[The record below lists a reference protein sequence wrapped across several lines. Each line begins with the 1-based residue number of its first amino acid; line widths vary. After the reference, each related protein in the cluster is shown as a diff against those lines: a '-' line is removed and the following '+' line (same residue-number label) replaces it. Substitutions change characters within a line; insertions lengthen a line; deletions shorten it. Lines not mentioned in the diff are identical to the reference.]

1 MTARHYSLIKGFAL
15 ATLMPLFAA
24 CSSED
29 DATVPGREPQEVQ
42 VSIGTRATTDGDTW
56 TWENNDVIG
65 LNVTGY
71 NGTSSSYTLTY
82 NAQTRS
88 WTRSEA
94 IIVTLPGTIT
104 AWYPGDNVTTTATS
118 FNIPGDQSTDA
129 KLCDADYM
137 TYSGAL
143 NNTTPSVAL
152 EHRLCKVAVTISG
165 YEDYSST
172 PAVESEVFYSY
183 LTVNYN
189 NDIWTGTGELT
200 SITPFKTESSADGH
214 HTYQAIVAPAS
225 SYSPFMTLK
234 VNGKDRTVNCNQA
247 LVSGNAYTFNLTVR
261 NPDATTRSAGIL
273 DYELELVEVRDLN
286 EE

>member
-1 MTARHYSLIKGFAL
+1 MTTRHYSLIKGFAL
-15 ATLMPLFAA
+15 VVFMPLFAA
-24 CSSED
+24 CNSED
-29 DATVPGREPQEVQ
+29 DAIVQGGEPQEVQ
-42 VSIGTRATTDGDTW
+42 VSISTRTTADGDTW
-56 TWENNDVIG
+56 TWQNGDAIN
-65 LNVTGY
+65 LYVTGY
-71 NGTSSSYTLTY
+71 GSTSPTLTTLTY
-82 NAQTRS
+82 NNGAWSTFNAILPAIV
-88 WTRSEA
+88 EA
-94 IIVTLPGTIT
+94 C
-104 AWYPGDNVTTTATS
+104 YPATATLTS
-118 FNIPGDQSTDA
+118 FTIPENQGA
-129 KLCDADYM
+129 GIAAADYM
-137 TYSGAL
+137 TTASSQQLNGNDLSLAL
-143 NNTTPSVAL
+143 V
-152 EHRLCKVAVTISG
+152 HRLCKVAVTISG
-165 YEDYSST
+165 YEDYSGT

-189 NDIWTGTGELT
+189 NDAWTGTGELT

-261 NPDATTRSAGIL
+261 NPDAATRSAGTS

>member
-1 MTARHYSLIKGFAL
+1 
-15 ATLMPLFAA
+15 MPLFAA
-24 CSSED
+24 CNSED
-29 DATVPGREPQEVQ
+29 DAIVQGGEPQEVQ
-42 VSIGTRATTDGDTW
+42 VSISTRATADGDTW
-56 TWENNDVIG
+56 TWQNGDAIN
-65 LNVTGY
+65 LYVTGY
-71 NGTSSSYTLTY
+71 GSTSPTLTTLTY
-82 NAQTRS
+82 NNGAWSTFNAILPAIV
-88 WTRSEA
+88 EA
-94 IIVTLPGTIT
+94 C
-104 AWYPGDNVTTTATS
+104 YPATATLTS
-118 FNIPGDQSTDA
+118 FTIPENQGA
-129 KLCDADYM
+129 GIAAADYM
-137 TYSGAL
+137 TTASSQQLNGNDLSLAL
-143 NNTTPSVAL
+143 V
-152 EHRLCKVAVTISG
+152 HRLCKVAVTISG
-165 YEDYSST
+165 YEDYSGT

-189 NDIWTGTGELT
+189 NDAWTGTGELT

-261 NPDATTRSAGIL
+261 NPDADTRSASTS

>member
-1 MTARHYSLIKGFAL
+1 MTTRHYSLIKGFAL
-15 ATLMPLFAA
+15 VVFMPLFAA
-24 CSSED
+24 CNSED
-29 DATVPGREPQEVQ
+29 DAIVQGGEPQEVQ
-42 VSIGTRATTDGDTW
+42 VSISTRATADGDTW
-56 TWENNDVIG
+56 TWQNGDAINLYVM
-65 LNVTGY
+65 GY
-71 NGTSSSYTLTY
+71 GSTSPTTTTLTY
-82 NAQTRS
+82 INGAWSTF
-88 WTRSEA
+88 
-94 IIVTLPGTIT
+94 IVTLPATVE
-104 AWYPGDNVTTTATS
+104 ACYPATATLTS
-118 FNIPGDQSTDA
+118 FTIPTNQSA
-129 KLCDADYM
+129 GIAEADYM
-137 TYSGAL
+137 TTASSQQLNGTNLSLAL
-143 NNTTPSVAL
+143 V
-152 EHRLCKVAVTISG
+152 HRLCKVAVTISG
-165 YEDYSST
+165 YEDYSGT

-189 NDIWTGTGELT
+189 NDAWTGTGELT

-261 NPDATTRSAGIL
+261 NPDADTRSASTS

>member
-1 MTARHYSLIKGFAL
+1 MTTRHYSLIKGLAL

-29 DATVPGREPQEVQ
+29 DATVPGGEPQEVQ
-42 VSIGTRATTDGDTW
+42 VSIGTRATADGDTW
-56 TWENNDVIG
+56 TWENGDQIG
-65 LNVTGY
+65 LQVTGY
-71 NGTSSSYTLTY
+71 DSNTTTDYTLEYNNGTWNSNSTIAT
-82 NAQTRS
+82 
-88 WTRSEA
+88 
-94 IIVTLPGTIT
+94 TLPGTMT

-165 YEDYSST
+165 YEDYSGT
-172 PAVESEVFYSY
+172 PAVESEVFRSY

-189 NDIWTGTGELT
+189 NDAWTGTGVLT

-261 NPDATTRSAGIL
+261 NSDAATRSASTS

>member
-1 MTARHYSLIKGFAL
+1 MTRNKTLIKGFAL
-15 ATLMPLFAA
+15 AALLPLFAA
-24 CSSED
+24 CNSEE
-29 DATVPGREPQEVQ
+29 DATVPGGEPQEVQ
-42 VSIGTRATTDGDTW
+42 VSISTRATADGDTW
-56 TWENNDVIG
+56 TWQNGDAINLYVM
-65 LNVTGY
+65 GY
-71 NGTSSSYTLTY
+71 GSTSPTTRTLTFI
-82 NAQTRS
+82 NGAS
-88 WTRSEA
+88 WTTFN
-94 IIVTLPGTIT
+94 VTLPATVE
-104 AWYPGDNVTTTATS
+104 ACYPATATLTS
-118 FNIPGDQSTDA
+118 FTIPTNQSA
-129 KLCDADYM
+129 GIAEADYM
-137 TYSGAL
+137 TTASSQQL
-143 NNTTPSVAL
+143 NGNDLSLAL

-189 NDIWTGTGELT
+189 NDTWTGTGELT
-200 SITPFKTESSADGH
+200 SIIPFKTESSADGY

-225 SYSPFMTLK
+225 SYFPFMTLK

-261 NPDATTRSAGIL
+261 NSDATTRSADTS

>member
-1 MTARHYSLIKGFAL
+1 MTRNKTLIKGFAL
-15 ATLMPLFAA
+15 ATLLPLFAA

-29 DATVPGREPQEVQ
+29 DAIVQGGEPQEVQ

-94 IIVTLPGTIT
+94 IFVTLPGTIT

-143 NNTTPSVAL
+143 NNTTPSVTL
-152 EHRLCKVAVTISG
+152 EHRLCKVAVIISG
-165 YEDYSST
+165 YEDYSGT

-189 NDIWTGTGELT
+189 NDAWTGTGELT

-214 HTYQAIVAPAS
+214 HTYQAIVVPAS

-261 NPDATTRSAGIL
+261 NPDAATRSAGIS

>member
-1 MTARHYSLIKGFAL
+1 MTRNKTLIKSFAL
-15 ATLMPLFAA
+15 ATLLPLFAA

-29 DATVPGREPQEVQ
+29 DAIVQ
-42 VSIGTRATTDGDTW
+42 GGEAQPVQIDITRATTDGNDW
-56 TWENNDVIG
+56 TWENGDQ
-65 LNVTGY
+65 LKLYVT
-71 NGTSSSYTLTY
+71 SYGSDAPTEETLTY
-82 NAQTRS
+82 NGSTSTWNRFN
-88 WTRSEA
+88 
-94 IIVTLPGTIT
+94 VTLPATVE
-104 AWYPGDNVTTTATS
+104 ACYPATATLTS
-118 FNIPGDQSTDA
+118 FTIPENQGA
-129 KLCDADYM
+129 GIAAADYM
-137 TYSGAL
+137 TTASSQQL
-143 NNTTPSVAL
+143 NGNDLSLTL

-172 PAVESEVFYSY
+172 PAVESEVFRSY

-189 NDIWTGTGELT
+189 NDAWTGTGELT

-261 NPDATTRSAGIL
+261 NPDATTRSAGIS

>member
-1 MTARHYSLIKGFAL
+1 MTTRHYSLIKGFAL
-15 ATLMPLFAA
+15 AALLPLFAA

-29 DATVPGREPQEVQ
+29 DAIVQ
-42 VSIGTRATTDGDTW
+42 GGEAQPVQIDITRATTDGNDW
-56 TWENNDVIG
+56 TWENGDQ
-65 LNVTGY
+65 LKLYVTSYGSDAPTEETLAY
-71 NGTSSSYTLTY
+71 NGSTWSTF
-82 NAQTRS
+82 
-88 WTRSEA
+88 
-94 IIVTLPGTIT
+94 IVTLPATVE
-104 AWYPGDNVTTTATS
+104 ACYPATATLTS
-118 FNIPGDQSTDA
+118 FTIPTNQSA
-129 KLCDADYM
+129 GIAGADYM
-137 TYSGAL
+137 TTASSQQLNGNDLSLAL
-143 NNTTPSVAL
+143 V
-152 EHRLCKVAVTISG
+152 HRLCKVAVTISG

-172 PAVESEVFYSY
+172 PVVESEVFYSY

-189 NDIWTGTGELT
+189 NDAWTGTGELT

-225 SYSPFMTLK
+225 SYSPFMTLM

-261 NPDATTRSAGIL
+261 NPDAATRSAGIS

>member
-1 MTARHYSLIKGFAL
+1 MTRNKTLIKNFAL
-15 ATLMPLFAA
+15 AVLLPLFAA

-29 DATVPGREPQEVQ
+29 DAIVPGGEPQEVQ

-56 TWENNDVIG
+56 TWENGDQIG
-65 LNVTGY
+65 LQVTGY
-71 NGTSSSYTLTY
+71 DSNTTTDYTLEYNNGTWNSNSTIAT
-82 NAQTRS
+82 
-88 WTRSEA
+88 
-94 IIVTLPGTIT
+94 TLPGTIT

-165 YEDYSST
+165 YEDYSGT
-172 PAVESEVFYSY
+172 PAVESEVFHSY

-189 NDIWTGTGELT
+189 NDAWTGTGELT
-200 SITPFKTESSADGH
+200 SVTPFKTESSADGH

-261 NPDATTRSAGIL
+261 NPDAATRSAGIS

>member
-1 MTARHYSLIKGFAL
+1 MTTRHYSLIKGFAL
-15 ATLMPLFAA
+15 AALLPLFAA

-29 DATVPGREPQEVQ
+29 DATVQGGEAQPVQ
-42 VSIGTRATTDGDTW
+42 IDITRATTDGNDW
-56 TWENNDVIG
+56 TWENGDQ
-65 LNVTGY
+65 LKLYVTSYGSDAPTEETLAY
-71 NGTSSSYTLTY
+71 NGSTWSTF
-82 NAQTRS
+82 
-88 WTRSEA
+88 
-94 IIVTLPGTIT
+94 IVTLPATVE
-104 AWYPGDNVTTTATS
+104 ACYPATATLTS
-118 FNIPGDQSTDA
+118 FTIPTNQSA
-129 KLCDADYM
+129 GIAGADYM
-137 TYSGAL
+137 TTASSQQLNGNDLSLAL
-143 NNTTPSVAL
+143 V
-152 EHRLCKVAVTISG
+152 HRLCKVAVTISG

-172 PAVESEVFYSY
+172 PVVESEVFYSY

-189 NDIWTGTGELT
+189 NDAWTGTGELT
-200 SITPFKTESSADGH
+200 SVTPFKTESSADGH

-261 NPDATTRSAGIL
+261 NPDAATRSAGIS

>member
-1 MTARHYSLIKGFAL
+1 MTTRHYSLIKGFAL

-88 WTRSEA
+88 WIQSEA

-172 PAVESEVFYSY
+172 PVVESEVFYSY

-189 NDIWTGTGELT
+189 NDAWTGTGELT

-225 SYSPFMTLK
+225 SYSPFMTLM

-261 NPDATTRSAGIL
+261 NPDAATRSAGIS

-286 EE
+286 EK

>member
-1 MTARHYSLIKGFAL
+1 MTTRHYSLIKGFAL
-15 ATLMPLFAA
+15 AALVPLFAA

-29 DATVPGREPQEVQ
+29 DAIVQGGEPQEVQ
-42 VSIGTRATTDGDTW
+42 VSISTRTTADGDTW
-56 TWENNDVIG
+56 TWQNGDAIN
-65 LNVTGY
+65 LYVTGY
-71 NGTSSSYTLTY
+71 GSTSPTLTTLTY
-82 NAQTRS
+82 NNGAWSTFNAILPAIV
-88 WTRSEA
+88 EA
-94 IIVTLPGTIT
+94 C
-104 AWYPGDNVTTTATS
+104 YPATATLTS
-118 FNIPGDQSTDA
+118 FTIPENQGA
-129 KLCDADYM
+129 GIAAADYM
-137 TYSGAL
+137 TTASSQQLNGNDLSLAL
-143 NNTTPSVAL
+143 V
-152 EHRLCKVAVTISG
+152 HRLCKVAVTISG
-165 YEDYSST
+165 YEDYSGT

-189 NDIWTGTGELT
+189 NDAWTGTGELT

-261 NPDATTRSAGIL
+261 NPDAATRSAGIS

>member
-1 MTARHYSLIKGFAL
+1 MTTA
-15 ATLMPLFAA
+15 
-24 CSSED
+24 SS
-29 DATVPGREPQEVQ
+29 QQ
-42 VSIGTRATTDGDTW
+42 
-56 TWENNDVIG
+56 
-65 LNVTGY
+65 L
-71 NGTSSSYTLTY
+71 NGTNLSL
-82 NAQTRS
+82 
-88 WTRSEA
+88 
-94 IIVTLPGTIT
+94 
-104 AWYPGDNVTTTATS
+104 
-118 FNIPGDQSTDA
+118 
-129 KLCDADYM
+129 
-137 TYSGAL
+137 AL
-143 NNTTPSVAL
+143 V
-152 EHRLCKVAVTISG
+152 HRLCKVAVTISG
-165 YEDYSST
+165 YEDYSGT

-189 NDIWTGTGELT
+189 NDAWTGTGELT

-261 NPDATTRSAGIL
+261 NPDAATRSASTS

>member
-1 MTARHYSLIKGFAL
+1 
-15 ATLMPLFAA
+15 MPLFAA

-29 DATVPGREPQEVQ
+29 DATVPGGEPQEVQ
-42 VSIGTRATTDGDTW
+42 VSIGTRATADGDTW
-56 TWENNDVIG
+56 TWENGDQIG
-65 LNVTGY
+65 LQVTGY
-71 NGTSSSYTLTY
+71 DSNTTTDYTLEYNNGTWNSNSTIAT
-82 NAQTRS
+82 
-88 WTRSEA
+88 
-94 IIVTLPGTIT
+94 TLPGTMT

-189 NDIWTGTGELT
+189 NDTWTGTGELT
-200 SITPFKTESSADGH
+200 SVTPFKTESSADGH

-261 NPDATTRSAGIL
+261 NSDAATRSASTS

>member
-1 MTARHYSLIKGFAL
+1 MTTRHYSLIKGFAL
-15 ATLMPLFAA
+15 VVFMPLFAA
-24 CSSED
+24 CNSED
-29 DATVPGREPQEVQ
+29 DAIVQGGEPQEVQ
-42 VSIGTRATTDGDTW
+42 VSISTRATADGDTW
-56 TWENNDVIG
+56 TWQNGDAIN
-65 LNVTGY
+65 LYVTGY
-71 NGTSSSYTLTY
+71 GSTSPTLTTLTY
-82 NAQTRS
+82 NNGAWSTFNAILPAIV
-88 WTRSEA
+88 EA
-94 IIVTLPGTIT
+94 C
-104 AWYPGDNVTTTATS
+104 YPATATLTS
-118 FNIPGDQSTDA
+118 FTIPENQGA
-129 KLCDADYM
+129 GIAAADYM
-137 TYSGAL
+137 TTASSQQLNGTNLSLAL
-143 NNTTPSVAL
+143 V
-152 EHRLCKVAVTISG
+152 HRLCKVAVTISG
-165 YEDYSST
+165 YEDYSGT

-189 NDIWTGTGELT
+189 NDAWTGTGELT

-261 NPDATTRSAGIL
+261 NPDAATRSASTS

>member
-1 MTARHYSLIKGFAL
+1 MTTRHYSLIKGFAL
-15 ATLMPLFAA
+15 VVFMPLFAA
-24 CSSED
+24 CNSED
-29 DATVPGREPQEVQ
+29 DAIVQGGEPQEVQ
-42 VSIGTRATTDGDTW
+42 VSISTRATADGDTW
-56 TWENNDVIG
+56 TWQNGDAIN
-65 LNVTGY
+65 LYVTGY
-71 NGTSSSYTLTY
+71 GSTSPTLTTLTY
-82 NAQTRS
+82 NNGAWSTFNAILPAIV
-88 WTRSEA
+88 EA
-94 IIVTLPGTIT
+94 C
-104 AWYPGDNVTTTATS
+104 YPATATLTS
-118 FNIPGDQSTDA
+118 FTIPENQVAGIA
-129 KLCDADYM
+129 EADYM
-137 TYSGAL
+137 TTASSQQLNGTNLSLAL
-143 NNTTPSVAL
+143 V
-152 EHRLCKVAVTISG
+152 HRLCKVAVTISG
-165 YEDYSST
+165 YEDYSGT

-189 NDIWTGTGELT
+189 NDAWTGTGELT

-261 NPDATTRSAGIL
+261 NPDAATRSASTS

>member
-1 MTARHYSLIKGFAL
+1 MTRNKTLIKGFAL
-15 ATLMPLFAA
+15 ATLLPLFAA

-29 DATVPGREPQEVQ
+29 DAIVPGGEPQEVQ

-94 IIVTLPGTIT
+94 IFVTLPGTIT

-165 YEDYSST
+165 YEDYSGT
-172 PAVESEVFYSY
+172 PAVESEVFHSY

-189 NDIWTGTGELT
+189 NDAWTGTGELT

-261 NPDATTRSAGIL
+261 NPDAATRSAGIS